1 MTVIIRDFRPETS
14 DLAAMVRFR
23 RTTLPYNLT
32 TAASVA
38 DNVASVPAE
47 AHSRFLVAEDSTTGE
62 IVGALQ
68 ARLHHTSTEPGHAS
82 CIPVVLPDRRGQG
95 IGSALRRAGEEHLA
109 ALGATTL
116 HAWTLDARSAAY
128 AEKLG
133 YAPAHS
139 MHYQRLD
146 LVDRVLPQPPP
157 LPEGLTLISAARLG
171 DDPRPLYDADA
182 EATED
187 EPNSVPVVVEP
198 YEEWLVSVWNKP
210 VLDHGLTTLAVTD
223 DGTVASFSLAHTDG
237 ETRYLS
243 GMTGTRR
250 DFRGLGLAKAAKH
263 DSLVRARAAGYR
275 EAFTS
280 NDDVNG
286 PMLAINKWFGY
297 EHGNTEVE
305 YVRTVD

>member
-1 MTVIIRDFRPETS
+1 MTLIIRDYRPETS
-14 DLAAMVRFR
+14 DLDSMVRLR
-23 RTTLPYNLT
+23 RAALPFNLT

-38 DNVASVPAE
+38 ATVASAPAE
-47 AHSRFLVAEDSTTGE
+47 AKTRFLVAEDTTTGE

-68 ARLHHTSTEPGHAS
+68 AFLHHTSAEPGHAA
-82 CIPVVLPDRRGQG
+82 CGPVVLPDRRGQG
-95 IGSALRRAGEEHLA
+95 IGSALVRAGEEHLA
-109 ALGATTL
+109 LHGATIL
-116 HAWTLDARSAAY
+116 HAWALDARSAGY

-133 YAPAHS
+133 CTPAHS
-139 MHYQRLD
+139 MHYQRLA
-146 LVDRVLPQPPP
+146 LADRVLPEPPP
-157 LPEGLTLISAARLG
+157 LPDGLTLVAAARLG
-171 DDPRPLYDADA
+171 DDPRALYDADA
-182 EATED
+182 EAAAD
-187 EPNSVPVVVEP
+187 EPNSVPVVIES
-198 YEEWLVSVWNKP
+198 YEEWLVSVWNRP
-210 VLDHGLTTLAVTD
+210 LLDRELTTLAVTD

-286 PMLAINKWFGY
+286 PMRAINKWFGY
-297 EHGNTEVE
+297 EHGNTEIE
-305 YVRTVD
+305 YVRTLG

>member
-1 MTVIIRDFRPETS
+1 MTVIIRDFRPEPS
-14 DLAAMVRFR
+14 DIASMVQLR
-23 RTTLPYNLT
+23 RATLPYNLT

-38 DNVASVPAE
+38 ANVASAPAE
-47 AHSRFLVAEDSTTGE
+47 AKNCFLVAEDSATGE

-68 ARLHHTSTEPGHAS
+68 ARLHHLSSEPGHAS
-82 CIPVVLPDRRGQG
+82 CIPVVLPGRRGQG
-95 IGSALRRAGEEHLA
+95 IGSALRRAGEEHVSA
-109 ALGATTL
+109 HGATTL
-116 HAWTLDARSAAY
+116 HAWALDARSAAY

-146 LVDRVLPQPPP
+146 LVGRALPQPPP
-157 LPEGLTLISAARLG
+157 LPAGLTLISAARLG
-171 DDPRPLYDADA
+171 DDPRPLYGADA
-182 EATED
+182 EATQD
-187 EPNSVPVVVEP
+187 EPNSVPVALEP
-198 YEEWLVSVWNKP
+198 YEEWLVSVWNRP
-210 VLDHGLTTLAVTD
+210 LLDRELTTLAVTD
-223 DGTVASFSLAHTDG
+223 DGTVAAFTLAETDG
-237 ETRYLS
+237 ETRYSS

-263 DSLVRARAAGYR
+263 DSLSRARAAGYR

-280 NDDVNG
+280 NDDVNA

-305 YVRTVD
+305 YVRTLG